1 MATMKPLSARL
12 TRAAFIPI
20 AALLSAPAFAQ
31 DINFFEQISGGGVAI
46 MAIGALSVLA
56 LAVAFERLLHLRE
69 PAVAPHGLVDQVIPL
84 WQAGQFEQ
92 VRSLVAEEPSS
103 LARIVAFLVE
113 HRHLDAAAMSSR
125 AGDLASMEL
134 RVQQQKAYALG
145 VVATIAPIVGLLGT
159 VIGMIEAFHVIAY
172 AGGMGDPTLLAGGIS
187 KALVNTAAGLSVA
200 LPSLGMHHFLRNRLS
215 GLGIALERQ
224 LNHLL
229 DECVGNAAAPSAS
242 LQAVPYA
249 H

>member
-1 MATMKPLSARL
+1 MPAPYA
-12 TRAAFIPI
+12 RAAFFPF
-20 AALLSAPAFAQ
+20 AALSCGPAFAQ

-56 LAVAFERLLHLRE
+56 LAVTFERLLHLRE
-69 PAVAPHGLVDQVIPL
+69 QAVAPHGLVDQVIPL

-92 VRSLVAEEPSS
+92 VRSLVADDPSS
-103 LARIVAFLVE
+103 LARILAFLVE

-125 AGDLASMEL
+125 AGDLASLEL
-134 RVQQQKAYALG
+134 RLQQQKAYALG
-145 VVATIAPIVGLLGT
+145 VVAAIAPIVGLLGT

-200 LPSLGMHHFLRNRLS
+200 LPSLGMHHFFRNRLA
-215 GLGIALERQ
+215 GIGIVLERQ

-229 DECVGNAAAPSAS
+229 DECVGRAAAPSPS
-242 LQAVPYA
+242 LQAVPHA